1 MNNTYYEES
10 GSGAASNKVS
20 VNRAQFLGKW
30 IWMLFLL
37 SIFSILLGI
46 LDNEY
51 IKKAVPGIYMIGQI
65 LPSIFN
71 AACGVILFKLSS
83 EEKKYRIAGICT
95 LISLTGSI
103 LAETLFRSLSP
114 ESLIIWM
121 PLLIVGLVESYYEN
135 HAHSIVLRDMDDEL
149 SEKWI
154 VLWKWELGCILV
166 YFGSAIV
173 MMFIPIVGALVASV
187 TGIGIIILGVLRLIY
202 LYRTA
207 KKFREYQ
214 PGGLGEL

>member
-10 GSGAASNKVS
+10 GSGAVSNKVS

-95 LISLTGSI
+95 LISLIGSI

-149 SEKWI
+149 SENHSDS
-154 VLWKWELGCILV
+154 GC
-166 YFGSAIV
+166 FGGECYRNRNHNPWRS
-173 MMFIPIVGALVASV
+173 SV
-187 TGIGIIILGVLRLIY
+187 DLFVSYSKEVSGISTGWFGRTIINPFLSKTRSCHERI
-202 LYRTA
+202 
-207 KKFREYQ
+207 Q
-214 PGGLGEL
+214 